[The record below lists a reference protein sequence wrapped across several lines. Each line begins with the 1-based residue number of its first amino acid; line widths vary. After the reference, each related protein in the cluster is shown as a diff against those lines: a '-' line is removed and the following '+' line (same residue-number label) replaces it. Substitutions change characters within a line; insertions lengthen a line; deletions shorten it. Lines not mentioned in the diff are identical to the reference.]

1 MQLLTLANVC
11 PIPKVT
17 ALENPAAG
25 KASTSNVSATHDRVR
40 GTIYGAVCANSL
52 GGSGLGLSHK
62 DISATVGLSG
72 LRDYT
77 PGLSRSLLPEH
88 KAGQLLADAYQGLA
102 LGESLVHN
110 KGQLNSRDLA
120 SRFEILLTAETFANA
135 SAGVNTIAGMR
146 NLVDAVEPLEGG
158 PESLDVSAASRVFPV
173 GCLPGQPITADSVEL
188 AAKQAGLT
196 QADKRAAAS
205 AAVVADSINFFVR
218 GGRLETREQVQAY
231 VARQVEVANCF
242 DPRFAEAWDDV
253 APDLDYEN
261 PAQSL
266 PYSLVNVESTVT
278 ELVPTAV
285 GIFLIF
291 RHSAEEAICA
301 AARSGGDTDTVSAI
315 VGALAGAYHGF
326 DALPTRWTD
335 KIDEKERIE
344 KLCADL
350 NKFWS

>member
-1 MQLLTLANVC
+1 M
-11 PIPKVT
+11 T
-17 ALENPAAG
+17 ALENPAPG
-25 KASTSNVSATHDRVR
+25 KAAPSNVSTTHDRVK
-40 GTIYGAVCANSL
+40 GTIFGAVCANSL
-52 GGSGLGLSHK
+52 GGSGLGLNHK

-77 PGLSRSLLPEH
+77 PGLSRSLMPDH

-102 LGESLVHN
+102 LGESLVQN
-110 KGQLNSRDLA
+110 NGQLNSSDL
-120 SRFEILLTAETFANA
+120 SRRFELLLTAETFANA

-146 NLVDAVEPLEGG
+146 NLVDGVEPQEGG
-158 PESLDVSAASRVFPV
+158 PESLNASAASRVFAA
-173 GCLPGQPITADSVEL
+173 GCLPGAPATGEPIEI

-196 QADKRAAAS
+196 QGDKRAAAS
-205 AAVVADSINFFVR
+205 AAVVADSISFFIH
-218 GGRLETREQVQAY
+218 GGRLDTKEQVQAY
-231 VARQVEVANCF
+231 VARQVEIANRF
-242 DPRFAEAWDDV
+242 DSRFAEAWDDV

-261 PAQSL
+261 PAESL

-315 VGALAGAYHGF
+315 VGALAGAYHGY
-326 DALPTRWTD
+326 DALPARWTGS
-335 KIDEKERIE
+335 IDEKERVQ